1 MSTQVF
7 INLLFGIMS
16 ELQKTYLARIW
27 CFSIISP
34 LNDCGNLLTGLHVPF
49 PFSSSYKMILG
60 IPFLK
65 VGWVDSD
72 LLWLFCGSHT
82 GSNAHVQ
89 GKPCHLALCAHSPR
103 YLCPDQVPRVHFSI
117 GKCYKLKRHDI

>member
-7 INLLFGIMS
+7 INLLLEIMS

-65 VGWVDSD
+65 VFPS
-72 LLWLFCGSHT
+72 
-82 GSNAHVQ
+82 
-89 GKPCHLALCAHSPR
+89 AHS
-103 YLCPDQVPRVHFSI
+103 LAEKPRVA
-117 GKCYKLKRHDI
+117 LTVDR